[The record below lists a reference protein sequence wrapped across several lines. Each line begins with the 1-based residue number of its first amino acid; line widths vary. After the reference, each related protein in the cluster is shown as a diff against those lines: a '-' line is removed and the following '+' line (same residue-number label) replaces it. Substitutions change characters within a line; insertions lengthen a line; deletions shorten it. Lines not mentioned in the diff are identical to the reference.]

1 VEFVEEIM
9 HSAADGKDAERRWWH
24 GVSDLCADVAFEE
37 LPWLFALV
45 LAGVL
50 IARAVRW
57 LQGQSVG

>member
-1 VEFVEEIM
+1 M